1 MFDCGDGIYGIDTFY
16 EREGCT
22 SVYIICSGGRCGII
36 ESAANSS
43 LPHLLSA
50 LEELNVGYADVDFL
64 ALTHVH
70 LDHAGGAGSY
80 MQKFPNAK
88 LIVHPRGAKHMA
100 DPTAL
105 IEGVCEVYGKSET
118 ERMYGEIIPV
128 DKERIISAGDG
139 YVFHIGEKKNIT
151 LETPGH
157 AKHHNSYYDESD
169 SVIFSGDAFGV
180 SYSEMQTEKGRWAIP
195 TTSPVQF
202 SPEDMVSSINRMLA
216 LNPKK
221 ILLTHFGNHV
231 VRNDR
236 LCQWLLEVRQ
246 LSGQREDLLIL
257 GQHVRSRCGYLAF
270 EFGGLGGHFVQLL
283 LGDHLLWLGGF
294 QHFDLRFQRCDRG
307 VLFGYHRGNG
317 IIYRNLQFSAIA
329 NH

>member
-50 LEELNVGYADVDFL
+50 LDELGVDYANVDFL

-118 ERMYGEIIPV
+118 ERMYGEIIPI
-128 DKERIISAGDG
+128 DRERIISADDG
-139 YVFHIGEKKNIT
+139 YVFNIGDKKIIT

-202 SPEDMVSSINRMLA
+202 SPEDMVSSINKMLA

-221 ILLTHFGNHV
+221 ILLTHFGEVSNISEAAEE
-231 VRNDR
+231 
-236 LCQWLLEVRQ
+236 LCSTVQEYTKIA
-246 LSGQREDLLIL
+246 EDA
-257 GQHVRSRCGYLAF
+257 Q
-270 EFGGLGGHFVQLL
+270 
-283 LGDHLLWLGGF
+283 GGF
-294 QHFDLRFQRCDRG
+294 KMIKENVKKLHTDMCRKHNISNPEYYTDSILSTDTELNSQGLACWYEYRHKDRKDK
-307 VLFGYHRGNG
+307 
-317 IIYRNLQFSAIA
+317 
-329 NH
+329 

>member
-1 MFDCGDGIYGIDTFY
+1 MFECGDGIYGTDSFY

-22 SVYIICSGGRCGII
+22 SIYIICSGGRYGII

-50 LEELNVGYADVDFL
+50 LDELGVDYANVDFL

-118 ERMYGEIIPV
+118 ERMYGEIIPI
-128 DKERIISAGDG
+128 DRERIISADDG
-139 YVFHIGEKKNIT
+139 YVFNIGDKKIIT

-221 ILLTHFGNHV
+221 ILLTHFGEVSNIGEAAEE
-231 VRNDR
+231 
-236 LCQWLLEVRQ
+236 LCSTVQEYTKIA
-246 LSGQREDLLIL
+246 EDA
-257 GQHVRSRCGYLAF
+257 Q
-270 EFGGLGGHFVQLL
+270 
-283 LGDHLLWLGGF
+283 GGF
-294 QHFDLRFQRCDRG
+294 KMIKENVKKLHTDMCRKHNISNPEYYTDSILSTDTELNSQGLSCWYEYCHRNERG
-307 VLFGYHRGNG
+307 K
-317 IIYRNLQFSAIA
+317 
-329 NH
+329 

>member
-50 LEELNVGYADVDFL
+50 LDELGVDYANVDFL

-118 ERMYGEIIPV
+118 ERMYGEIIPI
-128 DKERIISAGDG
+128 DRERIISADDG
-139 YVFHIGEKKNIT
+139 YVFNIGDKKIIT

-202 SPEDMVSSINRMLA
+202 SPEDMVSSINKMLA

-221 ILLTHFGNHV
+221 ILLTHFGEVSNISEAAEELCSTVQEYTKIAEAAQGEFKTIKENVKNLHIELCKKHNIPNPEQYTDSILSTDTELNSQGLSCWYEYCH
-231 VRNDR
+231 RN
-236 LCQWLLEVRQ
+236 E
-246 LSGQREDLLIL
+246 
-257 GQHVRSRCGYLAF
+257 
-270 EFGGLGGHFVQLL
+270 
-283 LGDHLLWLGGF
+283 
-294 QHFDLRFQRCDRG
+294 RG
-307 VLFGYHRGNG
+307 K
-317 IIYRNLQFSAIA
+317 
-329 NH
+329 

>member
-1 MFDCGDGIYGIDTFY
+1 MFECGDGIYGTDSFY

-22 SVYIICSGGRCGII
+22 SIYIICNSGRCGII

-50 LEELNVGYADVDFL
+50 LDELGVDYANVDFL

-118 ERMYGEIIPV
+118 ERMYGEIIPI
-128 DKERIISAGDG
+128 DRERIISADDG
-139 YVFHIGEKKNIT
+139 YVFNIGDKKIIT

-202 SPEDMVSSINRMLA
+202 SPEDMVRSINKMLA

-221 ILLTHFGNHV
+221 ILLTHFGEVSNISEAAEELCSTVQEYTKIAEAAQGDFKLIKENVKNLHIEMCKKHNIPHPEQYTDSTLSV
-231 VRNDR
+231 DTELNSQGLACWYMYCHKDR
-236 LCQWLLEVRQ
+236 K
-246 LSGQREDLLIL
+246 GK
-257 GQHVRSRCGYLAF
+257 
-270 EFGGLGGHFVQLL
+270 
-283 LGDHLLWLGGF
+283 
-294 QHFDLRFQRCDRG
+294 
-307 VLFGYHRGNG
+307 
-317 IIYRNLQFSAIA
+317 
-329 NH
+329 

>member
-1 MFDCGDGIYGIDTFY
+1 MFECGDGIYGTDSFY

-22 SVYIICSGGRCGII
+22 SIYIICSGGRCGII

-50 LEELNVGYADVDFL
+50 LDELGVDYANVDFL

-118 ERMYGEIIPV
+118 ERMYGEIIPI
-128 DKERIISAGDG
+128 DRERIISADDG
-139 YVFHIGEKKNIT
+139 YVFHIGDKKIIT

-169 SVIFSGDAFGV
+169 SVIFSGDTFGV

-202 SPEDMVSSINRMLA
+202 SPENMVRSINKMLA

-221 ILLTHFGNHV
+221 ILLTHFGEVSNISEAAEELCSTVQEYTKIAEAAQGDFKLIKENVKNLHIEMCKKHNIPHPEQYTDSTLSV
-231 VRNDR
+231 DTELNSQGLACWYEYCRRN
-236 LCQWLLEVRQ
+236 
-246 LSGQREDLLIL
+246 G
-257 GQHVRSRCGYLAF
+257 
-270 EFGGLGGHFVQLL
+270 
-283 LGDHLLWLGGF
+283 
-294 QHFDLRFQRCDRG
+294 RG
-307 VLFGYHRGNG
+307 K
-317 IIYRNLQFSAIA
+317 
-329 NH
+329 

>member
-1 MFDCGDGIYGIDTFY
+1 MFECGDGIYGTDSFY

-22 SVYIICSGGRCGII
+22 SIYIICSGGRCGII

-50 LEELNVGYADVDFL
+50 LDELGVDYANVDFL

-118 ERMYGEIIPV
+118 ERMYGEIIPI

-139 YVFHIGEKKNIT
+139 YVFNIGDKKIIT

-157 AKHHNSYYDESD
+157 AKHHNSYYNESD

-202 SPEDMVSSINRMLA
+202 SPEDMVRSINKMLA

-221 ILLTHFGNHV
+221 ILLTHFGEVSNISEAAEELCSTVQEYTKIAEAAQGDFKLIKENVKNLHIEMCKKHNIPHPEQYTDSTLSV
-231 VRNDR
+231 DTELNSQGLACWYEYCHRN
-236 LCQWLLEVRQ
+236 
-246 LSGQREDLLIL
+246 G
-257 GQHVRSRCGYLAF
+257 
-270 EFGGLGGHFVQLL
+270 
-283 LGDHLLWLGGF
+283 
-294 QHFDLRFQRCDRG
+294 RG
-307 VLFGYHRGNG
+307 K
-317 IIYRNLQFSAIA
+317 
-329 NH
+329 

>member
-50 LEELNVGYADVDFL
+50 LDELGVDYANVDFL

-118 ERMYGEIIPV
+118 ERMYGEIIPI
-128 DKERIISAGDG
+128 DRRLL
-139 YVFHIGEKKNIT
+139 YT
-151 LETPGH
+151 
-157 AKHHNSYYDESD
+157 
-169 SVIFSGDAFGV
+169 
-180 SYSEMQTEKGRWAIP
+180 
-195 TTSPVQF
+195 
-202 SPEDMVSSINRMLA
+202 LA
-216 LNPKK
+216 LIYLSWFLMIFDPPDGSQH
-221 ILLTHFGNHV
+221 LL
-231 VRNDR
+231 
-236 LCQWLLEVRQ
+236 LCGWQSL
-246 LSGQREDLLIL
+246 
-257 GQHVRSRCGYLAF
+257 RSRVSGA
-270 EFGGLGGHFVQLL
+270 
-283 LGDHLLWLGGF
+283 D
-294 QHFDLRFQRCDRG
+294 
-307 VLFGYHRGNG
+307 
-317 IIYRNLQFSAIA
+317 S
-329 NH
+329 

>member
-1 MFDCGDGIYGIDTFY
+1 MFECGDGIYGTDSFY

-22 SVYIICSGGRCGII
+22 SIYIICNSGRCGII

-50 LEELNVGYADVDFL
+50 LDELGVDYANVDFL

-118 ERMYGEIIPV
+118 ERMYGEIIPI
-128 DKERIISAGDG
+128 DRERIISADDG
-139 YVFHIGEKKNIT
+139 YVFNIGDKKIIT

-202 SPEDMVSSINRMLA
+202 SPEDMVSSINKMLA

-221 ILLTHFGNHV
+221 ILLTHFGEVSNISEAAEELCSTVQEYTKIAEAAQGDFKLIKENVKNLHIELCKKHNIPNPEQYTDSILSTDTELNSQGLSCWYEYCH
-231 VRNDR
+231 RN
-236 LCQWLLEVRQ
+236 E
-246 LSGQREDLLIL
+246 
-257 GQHVRSRCGYLAF
+257 
-270 EFGGLGGHFVQLL
+270 
-283 LGDHLLWLGGF
+283 
-294 QHFDLRFQRCDRG
+294 RG
-307 VLFGYHRGNG
+307 K
-317 IIYRNLQFSAIA
+317 
-329 NH
+329 

>member
-50 LEELNVGYADVDFL
+50 LDELGVDYANVDFL

-139 YVFHIGEKKNIT
+139 YVFHIGEKKIIT

-221 ILLTHFGNHV
+221 ILLTHFGEVSNIGEAAEE
-231 VRNDR
+231 
-236 LCQWLLEVRQ
+236 LCSTVQEYTKIA
-246 LSGQREDLLIL
+246 EDA
-257 GQHVRSRCGYLAF
+257 Q
-270 EFGGLGGHFVQLL
+270 
-283 LGDHLLWLGGF
+283 GGF
-294 QHFDLRFQRCDRG
+294 KMIKENVKKLHTDMCRKHNISNPEYYTDSILSTDTELNSQGLACWYEYRHKDRKDK
-307 VLFGYHRGNG
+307 
-317 IIYRNLQFSAIA
+317 
-329 NH
+329 